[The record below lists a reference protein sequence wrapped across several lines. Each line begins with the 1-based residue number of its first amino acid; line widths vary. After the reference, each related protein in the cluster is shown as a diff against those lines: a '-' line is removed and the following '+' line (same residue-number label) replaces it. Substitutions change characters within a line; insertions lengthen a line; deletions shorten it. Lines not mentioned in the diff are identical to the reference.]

1 MGPTKVIIKNEALY
15 DAKTGKLIQDGL
27 KTHKEIEDFAKHRY
41 ITLPVVDKQC
51 RPWLL
56 DEQPIYC
63 LRGSRYETMDDKVV
77 HLARCPDCEGW
88 ASVMTKLWSNR
99 IASGVSPAGTSLIR
113 GLK

>member
-15 DAKTGKLIQDGL
+15 DVKTGKLIQDGL

-56 DEQPIYC
+56 DEHTG
-63 LRGSRYETMDDKVV
+63 L
-77 HLARCPDCEGW
+77 L
-88 ASVMTKLWSNR
+88 
-99 IASGVSPAGTSLIR
+99 PAGQPLR
-113 GLK
+113 NHGR